1 MELKFETSAAGS
13 QPSPCRAYC
22 SFAEPLLEVTPTT
35 AKSSKRHHRRLQVT
49 LQARRT
55 RCSLSLDPG
64 FALALAFLSIACL
77 AGRAAAYSTRPT
89 APRLHRPTAPSSP
102 PAAAAG
108 TATWDWG
115 AYSPQPQSPYARDAA
130 ATATEASSAISKD
143 PVALAS
149 ASLHQATRAY
159 LNPSEARAVADAV
172 AFAVEAHA
180 GQYRKSGEPYVVH
193 PIETACILAEMKVDA
208 DTVGVRVSVSTWLS
222 SHM

>member
-1 MELKFETSAAGS
+1 VS
-13 QPSPCRAYC
+13 
-22 SFAEPLLEVTPTT
+22 PTT
-35 AKSSKRHHRRLQVT
+35 AKGVFKGRRRLQVT

-64 FALALAFLSIACL
+64 FALALAFLSFACL

-89 APRLHRPTAPSSP
+89 APRFHRPTSSSSP
-102 PAAAAG
+102 PSAAAA
-108 TATWDWG
+108 TATWDWS
-115 AYSPQPQSPYARDAA
+115 AYSPPAVPHAPHAA
-130 ATATEASSAISKD
+130 ATAGASSAISQD

-159 LNPSEARAVADAV
+159 LNPAEARAVADAV

-208 DTVGVRVSVSTWLS
+208 DTVRVFVCFCVA
-222 SHM
+222 HEN